1 MEVHARVIKKS
12 RMKCDRCGENQV
24 NTKAYLASPYI
35 SKNSTESLS
44 KVWRGRTFRR
54 IYSASFYLCYDCF
67 IEVGKDLANNWM
79 NTIHAIAKANPKV
92 RNLKEIEDLKELR
105 HERKVYVAKV
115 RKVKE
120 ERKQEKAMVS
130 NVGLDIVGGVI

>member
-1 MEVHARVIKKS
+1 
-12 RMKCDRCGENQV
+12 MKCDRCGENQV
-24 NTKAYLASPYI
+24 NTKSYIASPYI
-35 SKNSTESLS
+35 SQNSKEPLS

-67 IEVGKDLANNWM
+67 IEVGKDIANNWLAQIK
-79 NTIHAIAKANPKV
+79 NVGYSNPKV

-105 HERKVYVAKV
+105 HERKVYVAKE

-120 ERKQEKAMVS
+120 DRKQEKAMIS
-130 NVGLDIVGGVI
+130 NIGLDVVGGII